1 MSHKV
6 VYKFKDLQTGHIYNV
21 GDNFP
26 HDGSEVHKARI
37 KELSTD
43 KNKLRKVLIVKV
55 DDNDLT
61 KTETV
66 KNKTEGMDDNP
77 NKSTDTNN
85 QSDVTNSPDA
95 SMQITSSDSLD
106 DKSSISDKKDELNQ
120 GLNKGE

>member
-26 HDGSEVHKARI
+26 HDGSEVQKARI

-43 KNKLRKVLIVKV
+43 KNKLKKVLIVKV

-77 NKSTDTNN
+77 NKSTDTSN
-85 QSDVTNSPDA
+85 QSDVVNSPDT
-95 SMQITSSDSLD
+95 SIQNTSSDSLAD
-106 DKSSISDKKDELNQ
+106 SSSKVDIKDELSQ
-120 GLNKGE
+120 ELNKGE

>member
-26 HDGSEVHKARI
+26 HDGSVVQKARI

-43 KNKLRKVLIVKV
+43 KNKLKKVLIVKV
-55 DDNDLT
+55 DDNDFT

-66 KNKTEGMDDNP
+66 KNKTEGIDDNP
-77 NKSTDTNN
+77 DKSTDTSN
-85 QSDVTNSPDA
+85 QSDVTNSPDT
-95 SMQITSSDSLD
+95 STQITSSDSLD
-106 DKSSISDKKDELNQ
+106 DKSFISDKKDELNQ
-120 GLNKGE
+120 DLNKGE

>member
-26 HDGSEVHKARI
+26 HDGSEVQKARI

-43 KNKLRKVLIVKV
+43 KNKLKKVLIVKV
-55 DDNDLT
+55 DDNDFT

-66 KNKTEGMDDNP
+66 KNKTEGIDDNP
-77 NKSTDTNN
+77 DKSTDTSN
-85 QSDVTNSPDA
+85 QSDVTNLLDA

-120 GLNKGE
+120 DLNKGE